1 MKSLRLIRFF
11 LGHSGFAPILRWFF
25 RFSPPG
31 FGGVS
36 LWRIARYFL
45 GGEQRNSLSLR
56 ASSVAFQLMLA
67 FFPTLIFLV
76 SLVPFFPG
84 GQLGFEWF
92 RISEELIPP
101 ALFEYVGPIIADVL
115 LKKREGF
122 LWFTLLAGLWLS
134 SAGVKG
140 LIQAFNASAFIAEER
155 RPGQVRWISVLVM
168 LLSSLAFGL
177 VVTVFQTIDFL
188 SGSISWLSG
197 RLGWLFSLGMTWFFV
212 AALFRIAP
220 AKSLGLRFFSAGS
233 WISSLFLLLF
243 TWAFG
248 VYVERFFQ
256 YNQVF
261 GVVGAV
267 PMAMIF
273 LYLAALALLIGFDVD
288 AGIARGKAS
297 KKK

>member
-1 MKSLRLIRFF
+1 MRAFRIFRFF
-11 LGHSGFAPILRWFF
+11 LENKPLNPILKFAYRY
-25 RFSPPG
+25 SPPG

-36 LWRIARYFL
+36 LWKLASYFL
-45 GGEQRNSLSLR
+45 VGTQRNSLSLR

-84 GQLGFEWF
+84 GKLGYEWF
-92 RISEELIPP
+92 RLSKELIPP
-101 ALFEYVGPIIADVL
+101 ALFEFVGPIIADVL
-115 LKKREGF
+115 LKKREGY

-140 LIQAFNASAFIAEER
+140 IIQAFNASAYIAEGR
-155 RPGQVRWISVLVM
+155 KPAQVRLMSVIVM
-168 LLSSLAFGL
+168 LLSSLALGIVF
-177 VVTVFQTIDFL
+177 TVFHAIDFL
-188 SGSISWLSG
+188 SGTVSWLSG
-197 RLGWLFSLGMTWFFV
+197 RLGWLFSLGLTWFFV
-212 AALFRIAP
+212 ASLFRIAP
-220 AKSLGLRFFSAGS
+220 AKPLGLRFFSPGS

-243 TWAFG
+243 SWAFG
-248 VYVERFFQ
+248 LYVERFFQ

-273 LYLAALALLIGFDVD
+273 LFLAALALLVGFDVD
-288 AGIARGKAS
+288 ASIARGK
-297 KKK
+297 